1 MCDPSFHVSLVQKK
15 SRDIPQTLKC
25 PMCNNKLKVWHCAGQ
40 RIGKLQ
46 VELSVWLSL
55 LQEAMLLPCCK
66 KSACRSCAERGLMK
80 SRKNGK
86 FTCNQC
92 GSDRY
97 AIKDLEPNYTLRA
110 VIDELTRTQRKTQP
124 HVRRRLPDLSQ
135 LSASAC
141 VAKQHGTKSPFPP
154 HITLYQEED
163 APSMPRPSSPPQ
175 SPPQSPPK
183 SPLQSPPAD
192 PEVDIQSP
200 PSSPPPDDS
209 NKTEITMKNK
219 TMTCL
224 NCGHRV

>member
-1 MCDPSFHVSLVQKK
+1 MQKK

-124 HVRRRLPDLSQ
+124 HVRGFFLICHSCPLLRAVLFCCNNTAQNRNSLPISLCARKRMHRRCRGPVRRLSR
-135 LSASAC
+135 
-141 VAKQHGTKSPFPP
+141 
-154 HITLYQEED
+154 
-163 APSMPRPSSPPQ
+163 RPSRRPSRRLQTQRLISNRHRAPLPPTTRIRLRSP
-175 SPPQSPPK
+175 
-183 SPLQSPPAD
+183 
-192 PEVDIQSP
+192 
-200 PSSPPPDDS
+200 
-209 NKTEITMKNK
+209 
-219 TMTCL
+219 
-224 NCGHRV
+224 